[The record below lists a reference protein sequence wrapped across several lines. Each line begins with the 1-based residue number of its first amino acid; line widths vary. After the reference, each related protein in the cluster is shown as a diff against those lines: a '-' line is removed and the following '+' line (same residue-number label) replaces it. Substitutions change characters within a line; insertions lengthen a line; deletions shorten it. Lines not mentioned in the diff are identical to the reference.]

1 MVKRYAS
8 LFIISSGLGILGY
21 LLNLSLN
28 QSLIIAI
35 FSTALLGTLFFW
47 DFRLSFVFMGSCLLI
62 LIRAV
67 NLENFIKYASLD
79 VILFLISMMIIVGM
93 MKDAGVFH
101 WVIRLFCSMK
111 ELSGLV
117 LFILVLVFAFILSG
131 LMGEVSSTMV
141 MVTVI
146 FDLCKI
152 LSITPVPLIISS
164 VLATNIGSASTV
176 LGNPIGILIAARS
189 GLSFEDFII
198 HALPL
203 SVFILIVVIIVLCMW
218 HRRYITEMSSRIK
231 ECHNDQTIK
240 SLHARI
246 TDGKA
251 MMSISIFGLTVLCIA
266 FHKRMEALFGLEENN
281 LLIMLPVFF
290 AGIVMIYRHERA
302 RHYIEQEVEWYSLL
316 FFIFLFAQ
324 AGVLQSSGVAS
335 IVAERIVAG
344 IGNDPQLLS
353 GTILLSGG
361 ILSSLLDNVVVVS
374 SYVPVV
380 QGLHAHQ
387 VNVTPLWWA
396 LLFGACYGG
405 NITMIGSTANI
416 IALGLLEK
424 EQDIKV
430 AFLDWLKIGILVGL
444 ISIMISYLVI
454 SFTPLYN

>member
-1 MVKRYAS
+1 MVKQFVL
-8 LFIISSGLGILGY
+8 LFLISSGLGFSGC
-21 LLNLSLN
+21 LLDLSLN

-35 FSTALLGTLFFW
+35 FSTAILGTLFFW
-47 DFRLSFVFMGSCLLI
+47 DLRLSFVFLGSCLLI

-79 VILFLISMMIIVGM
+79 VILFLISMMIVVGM

-101 WVIRLFCSMK
+101 WVIRLFCSVK
-111 ELSGLV
+111 ELSGLL
-117 LFILVLVFAFILSG
+117 LFILIMTFSFILSG

-152 LSITPVPLIISS
+152 LSITPVPLVISS

-198 HALPL
+198 RALPL
-203 SVFILIVVIIVLCMW
+203 SVCILFVVLMVLSIW
-218 HRRYITEMSSRIK
+218 NRRYIREISSRIK

-240 SLHARI
+240 SLHAGI

-251 MMSISIFGLTVLCIA
+251 MVSISIFVLTVLSIGL
-266 FHKRMEALFGLEENN
+266 HKRLEILFGLEENN
-281 LLIMLPVFF
+281 LLMMLPVFF
-290 AGIVMIYRHERA
+290 AGIVMIYRHDRA

-316 FFIFLFAQ
+316 FFMFLFAQ
-324 AGVLQSSGVAS
+324 AGVLQASGVANT
-335 IVAERIVAG
+335 VAEKIVAG
-344 IGNDPQLLS
+344 MGNNPQVLLA
-353 GTILLSGG
+353 TILLSGG

-374 SYVPVV
+374 SFIPVV
-380 QGLHAHQ
+380 QGLQIQH
-387 VNVTPLWWA
+387 VNVASLWWA

-405 NITMIGSTANI
+405 NITLIGSTANI

-424 EQDIKV
+424 EQEIKV
-430 AFLDWLKIGILVGL
+430 TFFDWLKIGIVVG
-444 ISIMISYLVI
+444 IVSIMLSYLVMI
-454 SFTPLYN
+454 VLPLY

>member
-1 MVKRYAS
+1 MVKRYVLLFFIAS
-8 LFIISSGLGILGY
+8 SLGIAGY
-21 LLNLSLN
+21 LLDLSLN
-28 QSLIIAI
+28 QSLVIAI
-35 FSTALLGTLFFW
+35 FSISILGTLFFW
-47 DFRLSFVFMGSCLLI
+47 DFRLSFLFMGSCVLV

-67 NLENFIKYASLD
+67 NLENFIMYASLD
-79 VILFLISMMIIVGM
+79 VILFLIAMMIIVGM

-101 WVIRLFCSMK
+101 WLIRLFCSMK
-111 ELSGLV
+111 ELSGSM
-117 LFILVLVFAFILSG
+117 LFIVVMVLSFTLSG

-152 LSITPVPLIISS
+152 LTITPVPLVISS

-189 GLSFEDFII
+189 GLSFEDFILR
-198 HALPL
+198 AMPS
-203 SVFILIVVIIVLCMW
+203 SVVILIVVLTVLCLW
-218 HRRYITEMSSRIK
+218 HRNYIRELSARIR
-231 ECHNDQTIK
+231 ECHADQTIK
-240 SLHARI
+240 SFHSDI
-246 TDGKA
+246 SDGKA
-251 MMSISIFGLTVLCIA
+251 MVSIAIFTLTVLSIA
-266 FHKRMEALFGLEENN
+266 LHKRMETLFGLEENN

-290 AGIVMIYRHERA
+290 AGIVMIYRHDRA

-316 FFIFLFAQ
+316 FFMFLFAQ
-324 AGVLQSSGVAS
+324 AGVIQSSGVAS
-335 IVAERIVAG
+335 ILAERIVAG
-344 IGNDPQLLS
+344 MGNNPQVLS
-353 GTILLSGG
+353 GVILLSSG

-380 QGLHAHQ
+380 QGLHAL
-387 VNVTPLWWA
+387 NINLTPLWWA

-430 AFLDWLKIGILVGL
+430 AFLDWLKIGIVVGV

-454 SFTPLYN
+454 IFTSLYY

>member
-1 MVKRYAS
+1 MVKRYVL
-8 LFIISSGLGILGY
+8 LFLISSSLGISGY
-21 LLNLSLN
+21 LLDLSLN

-35 FSTALLGTLFFW
+35 FSIAILGTLFFW
-47 DFRLSFVFMGSCLLI
+47 DFRLSFVFMGSCMLI

-79 VILFLISMMIIVGM
+79 VILFLISMMIVVGM

-101 WVIRLFCSMK
+101 WLIRLLCSMK
-111 ELSGLV
+111 ELSGLL
-117 LFILVLVFAFILSG
+117 LFILIMAFSFILSG

-152 LSITPVPLIISS
+152 LTITPVPLIISS
-164 VLATNIGSASTV
+164 VMATNIGSASTV

-218 HRRYITEMSSRIK
+218 QRRYLAEMSSRIK

-240 SLHARI
+240 SLHAGI

-251 MMSISIFGLTVLCIA
+251 MMSISIFVLTVLSIA
-266 FHKRMEALFGLEENN
+266 LHKRMETLFGLEENN

-290 AGIVMIYRHERA
+290 AGIVMIYRYDRA
-302 RHYIEQEVEWYSLL
+302 RHYIEEEVEWYSLL
-316 FFIFLFAQ
+316 FFLFLFAQ

-335 IVAERIVAG
+335 TIAERIVEG
-344 IGNDPQLLS
+344 TGNNPQVLS
-353 GTILLSGG
+353 GTVLLSGG
-361 ILSSLLDNVVVVS
+361 MLSSLLDNVVVVS
-374 SYVPVV
+374 SFIPII
-380 QGLHAHQ
+380 QGLEIQH
-387 VNVTPLWWA
+387 VNVTSLWWA

-424 EQDIKV
+424 EQEIKV
-430 AFLDWLKIGILVGL
+430 AFLDWLRIGIVVGI
-444 ISIMISYLVI
+444 ISIMVSYVAI
-454 SFTPLYN
+454 IFTSLY

>member
-1 MVKRYAS
+1 
-8 LFIISSGLGILGY
+8 
-21 LLNLSLN
+21 
-28 QSLIIAI
+28 
-35 FSTALLGTLFFW
+35 
-47 DFRLSFVFMGSCLLI
+47 
-62 LIRAV
+62 
-67 NLENFIKYASLD
+67 
-79 VILFLISMMIIVGM
+79 MMIVVGM

-101 WVIRLFCSMK
+101 WLIRLFCSIK
-111 ELSGLV
+111 ELSGLL
-117 LFILVLVFAFILSG
+117 LFILIMVFSFILSG
-131 LMGEVSSTMV
+131 LMGEVSSAMV

-146 FDLCKI
+146 FDLCKV
-152 LSITPVPLIISS
+152 LTITPVPLIISS

-218 HRRYITEMSSRIK
+218 HRTYIKEMSSRIK

-240 SLHARI
+240 SLHASI

-251 MMSISIFGLTVLCIA
+251 MMSISIFVLTVLSIGL
-266 FHKRMEALFGLEENN
+266 HKRMETLFGLEDNN

-302 RHYIEQEVEWYSLL
+302 RHYIEQEVDWYSLL
-316 FFIFLFAQ
+316 FFMFLFAQ
-324 AGVLQSSGVAS
+324 AGVLQSSGVANT
-335 IVAERIVAG
+335 IAEKIVAG
-344 IGNDPQLLS
+344 TGNNPQIIL
-353 GTILLSGG
+353 GTILLAGG

-374 SYVPVV
+374 SFIPVI
-380 QGLHAHQ
+380 QGLQIQH
-387 VNVTPLWWA
+387 VNSASLWWA

-424 EQDIKV
+424 EQEIRV
-430 AFLDWLKIGILVGL
+430 AFFDWLKIGIVVGI
-444 ISIMISYLVI
+444 ISIIVSYSVMIVV
-454 SFTPLYN
+454 PLY